1 MMESLIKIVCCLV
14 LGLALACPVLA
25 YDTPEEAASAKATV
39 KPVQV
44 LFQNVNVFDGQNEK
58 LVQNANVLVE
68 GNRIK
73 TISAKPIAAEG
84 ATVIDGNGR
93 TLMPG
98 LTDVHWHV
106 MFNSPSI
113 PTLMVADMGYLTL
126 LGAKSA
132 EEDLMRGFT
141 TVRDIGGNPFG
152 IKKAID
158 HGLIP
163 GPRIY
168 PSGPMISQTSGHSD
182 NRGPNEPDIPIYLE
196 KIHQLAVAD
205 GVPAVIT
212 AVRQNLRM
220 GATQIKIA
228 AGGGVSSNYDPLDV
242 TEYTFEEMKAAVDVA
257 KTWNTYVAIHANTD
271 AAIQMALNAGIL
283 SVEHGFLMSEETV
296 KLMAEKGA
304 WFSMEPLLNDE
315 DAIQFPA
322 GSDNQR
328 KWIQVTDGTDK
339 VIKLAKKYKVKTAF
353 GTDVLFDAAMGKKHG
368 KLLAKLKRWYTPY
381 ETLKMATYDNAQ
393 LIKMCGPRDPYPGEL
408 GVVKEGA
415 LADLILVSGNPLEN
429 IELVADPERN
439 FAVIMKDGKIY
450 KNTVK

>member
-1 MMESLIKIVCCLV
+1 MKTKNFISFLVMVVLINTMTSLF
-14 LGLALACPVLA
+14 AQ
-25 YDTPEEAASAKATV
+25 DTPPKNAILITNA
-39 KPVQV
+39 
-44 LFQNVNVFDGQNEK
+44 NVFDGQNEK
-58 LVQNANVLVE
+58 LAEGMSVLIE
-68 GNRIK
+68 GNKITK
-73 TISAKPIAAEG
+73 IAKSISAPDG
-84 ATVIDGNGR
+84 AIVIDAKGK

-113 PTLMVADMGYLTL
+113 PTLMASDMSYLTL

-132 EEDLMRGFT
+132 EADLMRGFT
-141 TVRDIGGNPFG
+141 TVRDVGGNPFG

-158 HGLIP
+158 QGLIV

-182 NRGPNEPDIPIYLE
+182 NRGPNDPDYPIYLE
-196 KIHQLAVAD
+196 RNFMLKVAD
-205 GVPAVIT
+205 GVPDVLT

-271 AAIQMALNAGIL
+271 DAIQMGLKAGIL
-283 SVEHGFLMSEETV
+283 TVEHGFLMSEETL
-296 KLMAEKGA
+296 KMMAEKGA

-315 DAIQFPA
+315 DAIQFPK
-322 GSDNQR
+322 GSDNER

-339 VIKLAKKYKVKTAF
+339 VIKLAKKYNVKTAF
-353 GTDVLFDAAMGKKHG
+353 GTDVLFDSEMGKKHG

-381 ETLKMATYDNAQ
+381 EALKMATYENCQ

-415 LADLILVSGNPLEN
+415 LADLILVNGNPLEN
-429 IELVADPERN
+429 LDLVADPDHN
-439 FAVIMKDGKIY
+439 FVMIMKDGKIY
-450 KNTVK
+450 KNIVK

>member
-1 MMESLIKIVCCLV
+1 MKKADYEGLKGAKMMKSLINIVCCLV
-14 LGLALACPVLA
+14 LGLALASPVPA
-25 YDTPEEAASAKATV
+25 YDAPEAAASAKAAV

-58 LVQNANVLVE
+58 LVPKANVLVE
-68 GNRIK
+68 GNLIK
-73 TISAKPIAAEG
+73 TISSKAIAAEG

-158 HGLIP
+158 QGLIP

-205 GVPAVIT
+205 GVPAVMT

-242 TEYTFEEMKAAVDVA
+242 TEYTFEEMKAAVDVT

-296 KLMAEKGA
+296 KLMAQKGA

-315 DAIQFPA
+315 MRMLSSSRPVRTIREN
-322 GSDNQR
+322 GSR
-328 KWIQVTDGTDK
+328 SPTGRT
-339 VIKLAKKYKVKTAF
+339 
-353 GTDVLFDAAMGKKHG
+353 
-368 KLLAKLKRWYTPY
+368 R
-381 ETLKMATYDNAQ
+381 
-393 LIKMCGPRDPYPGEL
+393 
-408 GVVKEGA
+408 
-415 LADLILVSGNPLEN
+415 
-429 IELVADPERN
+429 
-439 FAVIMKDGKIY
+439 
-450 KNTVK
+450 

>member
-1 MMESLIKIVCCLV
+1 MKSGLKIIASLFLT
-14 LGLALACPVLA
+14 LAFCVTAMA
-25 YDTPEEAASAKATV
+25 YEATKAPAAATHENTSNI
-39 KPVQV
+39 
-44 LFQNVNVFDGQNEK
+44 LIRNANIFDGASPK
-58 LVQNANVLVE
+58 LAEGMSVLIQ
-68 GNRIK
+68 GNKIARI
-73 TISAKPIAAEG
+73 AKSIEPPKG
-84 ATVIDGNGR
+84 ATVIDAKGK

-141 TVRDIGGNPFG
+141 TIRDVGGNPFG

-158 HGLIP
+158 EGLIP

-182 NRGPNEPDIPIYLE
+182 NRGPNEPDVPIYLE
-196 KIHQLAVAD
+196 KIYQLAVAD
-205 GVPAVIT
+205 GVAHVMT

-220 GATQIKIA
+220 GATQIKIS

-242 TEYTFEEMKAAVDVA
+242 SQYTFDEMKAAVDVA

-271 AAIQMALNAGIL
+271 AAIQMALNAGVL

-304 WFSMEPLLNDE
+304 WFSMEPMLNDE
-315 DAIQFPA
+315 DAIQFPE
-322 GSDNQR
+322 GSDNQK

-339 VIKLAKKYKVKTAF
+339 VINLAKKYKVKTAF
-353 GTDVLFDAAMGKKHG
+353 GSDILFDAAMGKKHG

-393 LIKMCGPRDPYPGEL
+393 LIKLCGPRDPYPGEL

-415 LADLILVSGNPLEN
+415 LADLILMNGNPLEN
-429 IELVADPERN
+429 IDLVADPDKN
-439 FAVIMKDGKIY
+439 FVLIMKDGKIF
-450 KNTVK
+450 KNTIK